1 MSPRPGNRFT
11 MQTPKKNHLLCMIG
25 LLKAIKTLVSCHRPK
40 TLYER
45 RLGPCSP
52 EPTSCRS
59 LGTLAPKLQEFKVG
73 RIGQKA
79 WIGLKGP
86 PWHRHLGLLLLDLL
100 GCRTGSC
107 LAAMPLQSFC
117 VNDSDQSRTAG
128 TACSCPLHSDTQAV
142 TRTAVRKVQPQS
154 NKRPGLLMP
163 VARDHLKLHQLA

>member
-1 MSPRPGNRFT
+1 
-11 MQTPKKNHLLCMIG
+11 MIG

-86 PWHRHLGLLLLDLL
+86 PWHRHLGLLDLIRSSGLPHRILL
-100 GCRTGSC
+100 GRHAFTVI
-107 LAAMPLQSFC
+107 LRQ
-117 VNDSDQSRTAG
+117 
-128 TACSCPLHSDTQAV
+128 
-142 TRTAVRKVQPQS
+142 
-154 NKRPGLLMP
+154 
-163 VARDHLKLHQLA
+163 